1 MYLPETKAI
10 FAFFEMIALAF
21 AFGGAERL
29 LDGKSLLSVVGA
41 WLAAVAF
48 FVAGIKGSWLR
59 SKIAASGILANVP
72 KFYRDSRF
80 WLGGDRSF
88 LFQKSRDTI
97 GLLFVL
103 FGAERMAQFVA
114 DREIQ
119 KLIKRDM
126 PPSEQ
131 FDLSFRLRHKQNL
144 FKKCLAHFQVT
155 ESGTVWVQ
163 MKIGKN

>member
-80 WLGGDRSF
+80 WLGGRPVFSVPEVARHDRPAVRS
-88 LFQKSRDTI
+88 
-97 GLLFVL
+97 
-103 FGAERMAQFVA
+103 
-114 DREIQ
+114 
-119 KLIKRDM
+119 
-126 PPSEQ
+126 
-131 FDLSFRLRHKQNL
+131 LR
-144 FKKCLAHFQVT
+144 CRAHGPVR
-155 ESGTVWVQ
+155 G
-163 MKIGKN
+163 